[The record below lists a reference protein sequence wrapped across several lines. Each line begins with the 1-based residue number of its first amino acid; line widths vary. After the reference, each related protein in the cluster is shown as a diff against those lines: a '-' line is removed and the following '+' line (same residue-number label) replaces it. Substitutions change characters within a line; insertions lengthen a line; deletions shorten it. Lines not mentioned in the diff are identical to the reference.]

1 MPRHNSYYKNLNE
14 DERQMVDE
22 FTAWLES
29 GPYARTTVVLY
40 RSLMSK
46 IIVLE
51 LQWFEMTPTERT
63 AWYRLEDF
71 LEATEAAYLESE

>member
-1 MPRHNSYYKNLNE
+1 MPRRNSYYKNLTD

-22 FTAWLES
+22 FTAWLET

-40 RSLMSK
+40 RSLLSK

-51 LQWFEMTPTERT
+51 LQWSEMVATEHT

-71 LEATEAAYLESE
+71 LEATEAA